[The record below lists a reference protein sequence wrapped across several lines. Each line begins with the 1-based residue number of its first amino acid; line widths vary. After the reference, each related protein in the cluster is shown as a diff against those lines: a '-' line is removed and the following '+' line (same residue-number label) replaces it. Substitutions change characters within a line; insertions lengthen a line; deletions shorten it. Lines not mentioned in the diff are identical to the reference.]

1 MLKIHIAF
9 LFLGLCEAAN
19 AGDLKIQD
27 GELSFEREAAAL
39 NEATSV
45 FLVTAEDWT
54 KTQGKG
60 QVYRKIDSQFKKV
73 GSEIPLVL
81 GRSGMAWG
89 IGISDYRSLAGPA
102 KREGDGKSP
111 AGFFHLN
118 QSFGVAKIGRLPF
131 LNVSRDHVCVDDSK
145 SRVYNRIV
153 DRSQVSKDWDSFE
166 EMAIPLYKY
175 GIEVAH
181 NFVSPEALGGSCI
194 FIHLWRGPESSTS
207 GCTAMDEA
215 HLLSVLENL
224 DSSSLIIQMPF
235 FALKAF
241 PVFALEPVSH

>member
-1 MLKIHIAF
+1 MLKITLHFMI
-9 LFLGLCEAAN
+9 LCFCMTAN
-19 AGDLKIQD
+19 AGDLKIQAL
-27 GELSFEREAAAL
+27 ERHFEAEEAAL
-39 NEATSV
+39 NHASSV

-54 KTQGKG
+54 KTLGQG
-60 QVYRKIDSQFKKV
+60 QVYRKVNSQFRKV

-89 IGISDYRSLAGPA
+89 IGVSDYRRLDGPV

-111 AGFFHLN
+111 AGFFKLR
-118 QSFGVAKIGRLPF
+118 QSFGVSKIGNLPF
-131 LNVSRDHVCVDDSK
+131 LNVTRDHVCVDDSR

-153 DRSQVSKDWDSFE
+153 DRTQVSKDWESFE
-166 EMAIPLYKY
+166 EMAIPLYRY

-181 NFVSPEALGGSCI
+181 NYLSPEALGGSCI

-215 HLLSVLENL
+215 NILKVLQNL
-224 DSSSLIIQMPF
+224 DSSSLIIQMPYF
-235 FALKAF
+235 ELKAF
-241 PVFALEPVSH
+241 PLTSFEPL